1 MAINPN
7 YKPPKT
13 GAGELR
19 VPVSFYL
26 FAPQDGPEPGE
37 SKQKLLHKCMCEA
50 YNPSIKD
57 LTVMDTKGTK
67 EGVTVK
73 IRDTRGEYL
82 PSNKH
87 FAELE
92 DYRYSG
98 KVFSVIDVRPDLT
111 DNRFIIILLGE
122 TL

>member
-26 FAPQDGPEPGE
+26 FEPQDGPEPGE
-37 SKQKLLHKCMCEA
+37 SKKKPLHKCMCEA

-57 LTVMDTKGTK
+57 LSVMDTKGTK

-111 DNRFIIILLGE
+111 DNRFIIILLGA